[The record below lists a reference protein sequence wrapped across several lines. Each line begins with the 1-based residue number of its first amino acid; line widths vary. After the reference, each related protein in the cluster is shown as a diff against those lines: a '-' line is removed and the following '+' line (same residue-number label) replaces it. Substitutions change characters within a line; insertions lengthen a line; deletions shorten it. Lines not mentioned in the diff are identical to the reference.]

1 MDNSTG
7 NLYTQEELER
17 RYKKQIPKHFQ
28 KVDEKNL
35 TEKAIKR
42 RKVGRNEFC
51 PCKSGKK
58 FKKCRLT
65 KLS

>member
-7 NLYTQEELER
+7 NLYTNEELEK
-17 RYKKQIPKHFQ
+17 RYKQHLPKHFQ
-28 KVDEKNL
+28 LVDEKNL
-35 TEKAIKR
+35 TEKAIER

-58 FKKCRLT
+58 FKKCCLT
-65 KLS
+65 QLS